1 MADEI
6 QIINSNIKNI
16 ANSISIDGHSE
27 VQVPNIKGKEEEIIL
42 ESENRNLDE
51 SIDTLYVD
59 EKTAEEVT
67 EKIRTD
73 AYMAP
78 LSTQTFG
85 DNRAPLSTA
94 RILLQVILGN
104 ETLIERGD
112 VEASTKVQLDFSKW
126 LKGKFCKFIDK
137 LSRKKDTLGKEK
149 DFITTMNQ
157 EINPYRYFFLDDKQK
172 FDEGKVKNFRQC
184 LLDIDEKGVCYI
196 CNKKITKSHSSME
209 IEHILPFAVGSKF
222 SAVIKKLETSLIKK
236 LGSINSKGQLIY
248 NIKNTSSGEPGT
260 ASKKY
265 VVANADGVDKE
276 HTITVTGGDIYMNSF
291 EVLLSLLEIRESHR
305 CCNQIKCASV
315 FVERENKNGKY
326 ILKEKVLQDFI
337 NAIQKNKKYDCK
349 SIFKTSEKID
359 NTNLKKYFKLIAH
372 LINKSELNMFNQ
384 WKKVRSGSLNKKLG
398 SNEWNRFLEYV
409 KMVRISNFAAM
420 IPPAVFETTEMSKA
434 ITYVSPYIV
443 EKVVKDKLNKQY
455 LVIKTKGKKGIDKSL
470 ETLSNILNELLF
482 SDGIGEKLNTLIEHI
497 NENRGEGDKAIGT
510 SRPSRNPVQDVEK
523 MIRLCDKYFF
533 NNELMNLSISVYA
546 KIYGSNKL
554 HQEQE
559 LERLEIEYPED
570 VISNIAA
577 ILFIHNCYTKK
588 PLEEIFMDDLKVASF
603 VPKKRELSFNFERE
617 EYNYERV
624 IELYNIMKDEDIAVQ
639 NLLNITPEMLI
650 QKDNAR
656 DREVTSDDIEEV
668 NKELDVWFSSDDYE
682 YSEYFPVGTV
692 LDFSQYDDDELLI
705 GQVMSIE
712 QDKDNE
718 TIVYHKIELDNGKTF
733 WMNAQGNM
741 FKKTTMF
748 GFVSD
753 DNKYT
758 LFDEGEY
765 EGGSRNRKK
774 SIKKRKTKKLKR
786 KNSHKKSKKI
796 IT

>member
-6 QIINSNIKNI
+6 QRINSKIKNI
-16 ANSISIDGHSE
+16 ATRISIDGHSE
-27 VQVPNIKGKEEEIIL
+27 VQVPDIKGDEKKFHL
-42 ESENRNLDE
+42 NSENSNLDE

-67 EKIRTD
+67 EKIRTN

-112 VEASTKVQLDFSKW
+112 VEASTKVQLEFSKW

-137 LSRKKDTLGKEK
+137 LSKKKDTLGKEK
-149 DFITTMNQ
+149 EFIATMNQ
-157 EINPYRYFFLDDKQK
+157 EINPYRYFFLNDKQE
-172 FDEGKVKNFRQC
+172 FDKEKVKNFRQC

-265 VVANADGVDKE
+265 VIANADGVDKE
-276 HTITVTGGDIYMNSF
+276 HTIIVTGGDIYMNSF

-305 CCNQIKCASV
+305 CCNQIKCACV
-315 FVERENKNGKY
+315 FMERENKIGKY

-384 WKKVRSGSLNKKLG
+384 WKRLSGTLDKTIG
-398 SNEWNRFLEYV
+398 SNEWNRFLEYI

-420 IPPAVFETTEMSKA
+420 IPPAVYETTEMSKA

-470 ETLSNILNELLF
+470 ETLSNILDEILF
-482 SDGIGEKLNTLIEHI
+482 SEGIGEKLNTLIEHI

-546 KIYGSNKL
+546 KIYASNKL

-559 LERLEIEYPED
+559 LERLEIEYLED

-577 ILFIHNCYTKK
+577 ILFIDNCYTKK
-588 PLEEIFMDDLKVASF
+588 PLEEIFMVDV
-603 VPKKRELSFNFERE
+603 VPETSGLAFNFERE
-617 EYNYERV
+617 EYTYES
-624 IELYNIMKDEDIAVQ
+624 ITEIYNIMKDEDIAVQ

-650 QKDNAR
+650 QKDNAG

-682 YSEYFPVGTV
+682 YSEQYPIGTT
-692 LDFSQYDDDELLI
+692 LDFDDDNEI
-705 GQVMSIE
+705 FEGEVISTE
-712 QDKDNE
+712 QDKDEE
-718 TIVYHKIELDNGKTF
+718 TIVYHEIKLENGESF
-733 WMNAQGNM
+733 WMDVEGNI
-741 FKKTTMF
+741 FTKSVMF
-748 GFVSD
+748 GFTLD
-753 DNKYT
+753 DKSSYT
-758 LFDEGEY
+758 LVDEY

-786 KNSHKKSKKI
+786 KNTHKKSKKI
-796 IT
+796 IA